1 MRKVDRR
8 EFLQGSGLIVG
19 SAMLTSQMDAF
30 ARVSRLFGG
39 NTIRALM
46 NEGSSSEALPSLSNT
61 NVQTVIGLGDETPG
75 IIDQYG
81 QLDSRNA
88 TVDLNV
94 GKVPHTSPD
103 LKWSQSLEDEYLP
116 IVGTEVRSSQGI
128 VSWTAYATSAANV
141 DADCLEVTR
150 ADLPLTFK
158 L

>member
-1 MRKVDRR
+1 MWKVDRR
-8 EFLQGSGLIVG
+8 EVLHGSRLVLG
-19 SAMLTSQMDAF
+19 SVALKSQTDAF

-88 TVDLNV
+88 SVALNV
-94 GKVPHTSPD
+94 GKFPNTSPG
-103 LKWSQSLEDEYLP
+103 LKWSQSLEAGYFP
-116 IVGTEVRSSQGI
+116 IVKTEVRSSQGP
-128 VSWTAYATSAANV
+128 V
-141 DADCLEVTR
+141 
-150 ADLPLTFK
+150 
-158 L
+158 